1 MADTKEHLKR
11 KHFYDKL
18 LTIYGKKPVL
28 EALEDPSINFFRLHL
43 TETKKPGDF
52 EKKII
57 NLAEK
62 RGIEIARHTRQSL
75 SRISRNINQDQ
86 GIAADL
92 EYHNYQLFDNF
103 IIKIPKGNFTLI
115 ALDGIT
121 NPQNLGMIIRSVA
134 ASPCYGILLPSKGTA
149 AISPLVIKA
158 SAGALFKSTLIHCD
172 TLEEAL
178 PELKNLGVETCT
190 LSADGKT
197 PINEFKIKSPVVYV
211 LGNET
216 TGVSEDIRN
225 ICSRQI
231 RIPMNNGVESL
242 NVAVAAA
249 LLAFHSLF

>member
-11 KHFYDKL
+11 KHFYVFL
-18 LTIYGKKPVL
+18 LTIYGKNPVL
-28 EALEDPSINFFRLHL
+28 EALKDPNITFFRLHL
-43 TETKKPGDF
+43 TEANKPRDF

-57 NLAEK
+57 DLAEK
-62 RGIEIARHTRQSL
+62 RGIEIVSHTRQSL

-86 GIAADL
+86 GVAADL
-92 EYHNYQLFDNF
+92 EYRNYQLFDDF
-103 IIKIPKGNFTLI
+103 ITKIPKGNFTLI

-134 ASPCYGILLPSKGTA
+134 ASPCFGILLPSRGTA

-158 SAGALFKSTLIHCD
+158 SAGALFKSTIIHCD
-172 TLEEAL
+172 TLEKAL
-178 PELKNLGVETCT
+178 PELKNLGVEACV

-197 PINEFKIKSPVVYV
+197 LINDFKTGSPVIYV

-216 TGVSEDIRN
+216 TGVSQAIKN

-242 NVAVAAA
+242 NVAVTAA